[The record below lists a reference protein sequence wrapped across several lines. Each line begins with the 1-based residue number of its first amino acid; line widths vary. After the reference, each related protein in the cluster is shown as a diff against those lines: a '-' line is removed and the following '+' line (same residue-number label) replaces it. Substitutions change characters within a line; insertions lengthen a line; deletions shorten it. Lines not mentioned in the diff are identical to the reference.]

1 MCIDLT
7 GDLEQNPE
15 ENPPN
20 KYEFADIKDSCKIEY
35 NGETIEFNVQQ
46 LINVK
51 KLGEGSFG
59 FVSLTQLA
67 HRPDVVFACKRMTLE
82 DHGNN
87 NYSSESDLK
96 AMSALGNDLHPHIVH
111 FYAALIDFIDGQ
123 LVICMEALEASMDKF
138 YAILHSCVQPQP
150 ILLDTL
156 IRRLAKHI
164 VLSLDYLKSKNIIHR
179 DIKPQNMLV
188 ARPAIFKLCDF
199 GICGTLK
206 DSVSLTHLGSLRYL
220 PVRYCNLCQNDFVS
234 VLHSFLFYIKKP
246 ERLGNT
252 CSYGTRSDMWALGMS
267 LLEISQGC
275 LPLASESIMSFM
287 SHMKNGWQPDL
298 PLVLSQDTRDLL
310 AILLRHN
317 VNERPRYYSDILSMA
332 AIVSLEN
339 NPSNDEINLVS
350 YVLDALPKISEQ

>member
-1 MCIDLT
+1 MIRL
-7 GDLEQNPE
+7 GV
-15 ENPPN
+15 
-20 KYEFADIKDSCKIEY
+20 FADIKDSCKIEY

-96 AMSALGNDLHPHIVH
+96 AMRAVGNDLHPHIVH

-220 PVRYCNLCQNDFVS
+220 P
-234 VLHSFLFYIKKP
+234 P